1 MFKKTETELIL
12 QLKKGSMKAFDE
24 IYELYARRLFAF
36 CLKYTKSKENA
47 EEIMEDTFVWLWKN
61 RSTLEEADSVKPLL
75 FLRAKH
81 YLINAYRKVINSPVY
96 EDYMDYLDHH
106 NSTTA
111 DSQLEYDDF
120 VRQLNQ
126 MLAKLPKTQQE
137 IIRLSKLE
145 MLNNQEI
152 AEKLNYSEQ
161 TVKNQLSMGLKQLRQ
176 LISNRTN
183 LMWLLFLEI
192 GRAHV

>member
-1 MFKKTETELIL
+1 MALEQQKHAGRGR
-12 QLKKGSMKAFDE
+12 QRKAAA
-24 IYELYARRLFAF
+24 LPQSQALPHQRL
-36 CLKYTKSKENA
+36 
-47 EEIMEDTFVWLWKN
+47 
-61 RSTLEEADSVKPLL
+61 
-75 FLRAKH
+75 
-81 YLINAYRKVINSPVY
+81 RKVINSPVY

-183 LMWLLFLEI
+183 LMWLLFL
-192 GRAHV
+192 V

>member
-1 MFKKTETELIL
+1 MALEQQKHAGRGR
-12 QLKKGSMKAFDE
+12 QRKAAA
-24 IYELYARRLFAF
+24 L
-36 CLKYTKSKENA
+36 
-47 EEIMEDTFVWLWKN
+47 
-61 RSTLEEADSVKPLL
+61 P
-75 FLRAKH
+75 RAKH

-96 EDYMDYLDHH
+96 EDYMDYLDHY

-120 VRQLNQ
+120 VRKLNQ

-183 LMWLLFLEI
+183 LMWLLFL
-192 GRAHV
+192 V

>member
-1 MFKKTETELIL
+1 MALEQQKHAGRGR
-12 QLKKGSMKAFDE
+12 QRKA
-24 IYELYARRLFAF
+24 A
-36 CLKYTKSKENA
+36 
-47 EEIMEDTFVWLWKN
+47 W
-61 RSTLEEADSVKPLL
+61 L

-96 EDYMDYLDHH
+96 EDYMDYLDHY

-183 LMWLLFLEI
+183 LMWLLFL
-192 GRAHV
+192 V

>member
-1 MFKKTETELIL
+1 M
-12 QLKKGSMKAFDE
+12 
-24 IYELYARRLFAF
+24 
-36 CLKYTKSKENA
+36 
-47 EEIMEDTFVWLWKN
+47 
-61 RSTLEEADSVKPLL
+61 
-75 FLRAKH
+75 
-81 YLINAYRKVINSPVY
+81 
-96 EDYMDYLDHH
+96 
-106 NSTTA
+106 

-120 VRQLNQ
+120 VRQLNL
-126 MLAKLPKTQQE
+126 MLAKLPKKQQE

-183 LMWLLFLEI
+183 LMWLLFL
-192 GRAHV
+192 V

>member
-1 MFKKTETELIL
+1 MLVDVVGIL
-12 QLKKGSMKAFDE
+12 ACFVVIAE
-24 IYELYARRLFAF
+24 ALYLHAVQ
-36 CLKYTKSKENA
+36 T
-47 EEIMEDTFVWLWKN
+47 I
-61 RSTLEEADSVKPLL
+61 LL
-75 FLRAKH
+75 V
-81 YLINAYRKVINSPVY
+81 NAYRKVINSPVY
-96 EDYMDYLDHH
+96 EDYMDYLDHY

-183 LMWLLFLEI
+183 LMWLLFL
-192 GRAHV
+192 V

>member
-12 QLKKGSMKAFDE
+12 QLRKGSMKAFDE

-47 EEIMEDTFVWLWKN
+47 EEIMEDTFVWLWKS

-176 LISNRTN
+176 LINNRTN
-183 LMWLLFLEI
+183 LMWLLFL
-192 GRAHV
+192 V

>member
-1 MFKKTETELIL
+1 MALEQPRFSRRGR
-12 QLKKGSMKAFDE
+12 QRKAAAFPQSQA
-24 IYELYARRLFAF
+24 LPHQRL
-36 CLKYTKSKENA
+36 L
-47 EEIMEDTFVWLWKN
+47 
-61 RSTLEEADSVKPLL
+61 
-75 FLRAKH
+75 
-81 YLINAYRKVINSPVY
+81 INSPVY

-106 NSTTA
+106 NSTAA

-183 LMWLLFLEI
+183 LMWLLFL
-192 GRAHV
+192 V

>member
-1 MFKKTETELIL
+1 MEFKNVTVIKEANVYFDGKVTSRTVLFESGEKKTLGIMLAGE
-12 QLKKGSMKAFDE
+12 
-24 IYELYARRLFAF
+24 YEFN
-36 CLKYTKSKENA
+36 TDA
-47 EEIMEDTFVWLWKN
+47 EEIMEDTFVWLWNN
-61 RSTLEEADSVKPLL
+61 RSTLEEAESVKPLL

-106 NSTTA
+106 NSTAA

-120 VRQLNQ
+120 VRQLNL

-183 LMWLLFLEI
+183 LMWLLFL
-192 GRAHV
+192 V

>member
-1 MFKKTETELIL
+1 MTIT
-12 QLKKGSMKAFDE
+12 
-24 IYELYARRLFAF
+24 
-36 CLKYTKSKENA
+36 
-47 EEIMEDTFVWLWKN
+47 
-61 RSTLEEADSVKPLL
+61 
-75 FLRAKH
+75 
-81 YLINAYRKVINSPVY
+81 
-96 EDYMDYLDHH
+96 

-152 AEKLNYSEQ
+152 AREA
-161 TVKNQLSMGLKQLRQ
+161 QL
-176 LISNRTN
+176 
-183 LMWLLFLEI
+183 
-192 GRAHV
+192 

>member
-1 MFKKTETELIL
+1 MALEQQKHAGRGR
-12 QLKKGSMKAFDE
+12 QRKA
-24 IYELYARRLFAF
+24 A
-36 CLKYTKSKENA
+36 
-47 EEIMEDTFVWLWKN
+47 
-61 RSTLEEADSVKPLL
+61 L

-96 EDYMDYLDHH
+96 EDYMDYLDHY

-183 LMWLLFLEI
+183 LMWLLFL
-192 GRAHV
+192 V

>member
-1 MFKKTETELIL
+1 
-12 QLKKGSMKAFDE
+12 
-24 IYELYARRLFAF
+24 
-36 CLKYTKSKENA
+36 
-47 EEIMEDTFVWLWKN
+47 
-61 RSTLEEADSVKPLL
+61 
-75 FLRAKH
+75 
-81 YLINAYRKVINSPVY
+81 
-96 EDYMDYLDHH
+96 MDYLDHH

-120 VRQLNQ
+120 VRQLNL

-183 LMWLLFLEI
+183 LMWLLFL
-192 GRAHV
+192 V

>member
-1 MFKKTETELIL
+1 
-12 QLKKGSMKAFDE
+12 MKAFDE

-120 VRQLNQ
+120 IRQLNQ

-161 TVKNQLSMGLKQLRQ
+161 TVKNRLSMGLKQLRQ
-176 LISNRTN
+176 LINNRTN
-183 LMWLLFLEI
+183 LMWLLFL
-192 GRAHV
+192 V

>member
-1 MFKKTETELIL
+1 MALEQQKHTGRGR
-12 QLKKGSMKAFDE
+12 QRKA
-24 IYELYARRLFAF
+24 AA
-36 CLKYTKSKENA
+36 
-47 EEIMEDTFVWLWKN
+47 
-61 RSTLEEADSVKPLL
+61 L

-96 EDYMDYLDHH
+96 EDYMDYLDHY

-120 VRQLNQ
+120 VRKLNQ

-183 LMWLLFLEI
+183 LMWLLFL
-192 GRAHV
+192 V